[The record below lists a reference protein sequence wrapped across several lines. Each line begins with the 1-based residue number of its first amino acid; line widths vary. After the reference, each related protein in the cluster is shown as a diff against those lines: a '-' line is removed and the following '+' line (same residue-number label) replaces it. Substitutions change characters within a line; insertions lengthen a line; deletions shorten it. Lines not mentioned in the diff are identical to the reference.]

1 MTDAELK
8 TPRVETLYE
17 RLLARILSDEFRAG
31 QRLPAERALAD
42 EYKTNRNTLREAI
55 RRLEQARLVSIRQGR
70 GVTVLDFRRTA
81 SVDLL
86 GAFLEYGSDPL
97 EKAALVLDLLQPR
110 ERLLEE
116 VVRAAAQRATPSD
129 LDAIRKTIEQ
139 VRAAEAN
146 RSLTGMAAA
155 QNAWVESLL
164 DAGHNIPMRWA
175 ANPLLAAL
183 GEVLSRRPDLLVF
196 EPSFAD
202 AAAAAEAA
210 LRVGDADRA
219 VECVRA
225 YYGETDE
232 RLRALLAG
240 LPTPESVGEPIGD

>member
-1 MTDAELK
+1 MSDADLNR
-8 TPRVETLYE
+8 PRVESLFE
-17 RLLARILSDEFRAG
+17 QLLARILSDEFRAG
-31 QRLPAERALAD
+31 QRLPAERALAE
-42 EYKTNRNTLREAI
+42 EYRTNRNTLREAI

-86 GAFLEYGSDPL
+86 GAFLQYGSDPI
-97 EKAALVLDLLQPR
+97 EKAALVLDLLRPR

-116 VVRAAAQRATPSD
+116 VVRAAAERATPAD

-139 VRAAEAN
+139 VRAAESN
-146 RSLTGMAAA
+146 RSLPAMAAA
-155 QNAWVESLL
+155 QNAWVEAVL

-183 GEVLSRRPDLLVF
+183 AEVLSRRPDLLVF

-202 AAAAAEAA
+202 AAGAAEAA

-219 VECVRA
+219 VECVRT
-225 YYGETDE
+225 YYQETDE
-232 RLRALLAG
+232 RVRALVAG
-240 LPTPESVGEPIGD
+240 LPAAESAGD